1 MNSHHL
7 LIQKSVYDPEYL
19 DGYDGIQWEWTT
31 QRKTAWRLRRD
42 EAEKKLKLMEKE
54 FPKAVI
60 VEV

>member
-19 DGYDGIQWEWTT
+19 DGYDGTNWEWTMN
-31 QRKTAWRLRRD
+31 RKTAWRLRRD
-42 EAEKKLKLMEKE
+42 EADKKLKLVLKD
-54 FPKAVI
+54 FPHAVI